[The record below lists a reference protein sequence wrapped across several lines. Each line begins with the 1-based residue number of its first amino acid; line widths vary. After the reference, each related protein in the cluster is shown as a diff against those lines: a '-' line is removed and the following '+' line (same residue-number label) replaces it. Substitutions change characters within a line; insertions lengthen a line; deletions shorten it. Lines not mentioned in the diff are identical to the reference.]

1 MVYPRASVWQSSTL
15 RSARHKRYMLER
27 VVKPINKRR
36 DTACARNKYTTFL
49 KHNVMT
55 IFVILKSGTKYTRG
69 GRGGGFSSV
78 VSSFFVFFFVLF
90 FFCCCFFLVRSGL
103 NAVWFLVNSHYKRL
117 CASFCT
123 FETVQ
128 EIKQ

>member
-1 MVYPRASVWQSSTL
+1 
-15 RSARHKRYMLER
+15 MLER

-69 GRGGGFSSV
+69 GRGGAFLPSYQ
-78 VSSFFVFFFVLF
+78 VFFFF
-90 FFCCCFFLVRSGL
+90 FFFFV
-103 NAVWFLVNSHYKRL
+103 VFFWFEVG
-117 CASFCT
+117 
-123 FETVQ
+123 
-128 EIKQ
+128 

>member
-1 MVYPRASVWQSSTL
+1 
-15 RSARHKRYMLER
+15 MLER
-27 VVKPINKRR
+27 AVKPINKRR

-69 GRGGGFSSV
+69 GGGFLPSYQV
-78 VSSFFVFFFVLF
+78 
-90 FFCCCFFLVRSGL
+90 FFLVRSGL
-103 NAVWFLVNSHYKRL
+103 NAGWFLVNSHYKRL

-128 EIKQ
+128 EIKNRMIDIFKIWYKMSNNNGNCY

>member
-1 MVYPRASVWQSSTL
+1 MFES
-15 RSARHKRYMLER
+15 

-36 DTACARNKYTTFL
+36 DTACACNKYTTFL

-55 IFVILKSGTKYTRG
+55 IFVILKSGTKHTRE
-69 GRGGGFSSV
+69 GGGG
-78 VSSFFVFFFVLF
+78 LF
-90 FFCCCFFLVRSGL
+90 FRRINFFFLVRSGL
-103 NAVWFLVNSHYKRL
+103 NAGWFLVNSHYKRL

-128 EIKQ
+128 EIKKLG